1 MHKQVLQGR
10 GEVAKDQESDN
21 ESEDLDYV
29 PCSDDSRE
37 NDETVLLRKFVKKY
51 KKKLR
56 DSQRF
61 VESEASSAVP
71 IDLMANVEEVIE
83 QQNIEAEYDLGSED
97 FCYDEVSDEKGY

>member
-1 MHKQVLQGR
+1 
-10 GEVAKDQESDN
+10 
-21 ESEDLDYV
+21 
-29 PCSDDSRE
+29 
-37 NDETVLLRKFVKKY
+37 
-51 KKKLR
+51 
-56 DSQRF
+56 